1 MDYRH
6 SVRLVRHSLAL
17 LATLAVVLG
26 VGFAPAASAAPGQL
40 DPSFGS
46 GGVVRMLFSEETTAI
61 RGAAVQPDGKIV
73 LAGSDSLAKT
83 TLVIR
88 LLDSGALDPGFGA
101 GGVVNLKLGSDASE
115 GRAVLIQPDGKIVI
129 AGAAKGPL
137 TYDFVVARLNPDGSP
152 DPGFGG
158 GDGNELISLGFDQHR
173 AEALALGPGGR
184 IVATGEA
191 RKTTPAEVVAG
202 VVVLGPNGL
211 PDPGYFGGD
220 GAMTITTALKN
231 DEGVAVAMLA
241 DGRVL
246 VGDANGA
253 GGGKGFT
260 LVQLLAAG
268 TPDPAFGGGDGLVEA
283 PVPSAGTETSLGG
296 RIDDFQLL
304 ADGRIVAS
312 GYGYDQVGSPP
323 TSDGKLAVARF
334 LPDGQLDA
342 SFGSAGW
349 FSHQIGTGSED
360 ADAVQVAPTGRLVLG
375 GAYTFT
381 GSKGPNNTPYLARLE
396 PGGGLDP
403 GFGAGGLVP
412 FGETAPFG
420 ENFEALALDP
430 EERAL
435 VVGRAYLGNNNTEVV
450 VRRFL
455 GDKVPRGPNQAPHAR
470 MKRVPKKLKANRL
483 RGFVGSASDSDGTIA
498 KVQVALLKL
507 VPGGAKASAK
517 RAAPK
522 CLALRNARAKFKPAK
537 PKGAKGKKRCQ
548 PRWLGVKGKEKWS
561 FRLKKNLPP
570 GRYVVYAR
578 AVDAEGLAESTF
590 SRKAGNRYAF
600 RVLPAD

>member
-1 MDYRH
+1 M
-6 SVRLVRHSLAL
+6 RLVRHSFAL
-17 LATLAVVLG
+17 LAALAVLLG
-26 VGFAPAASAAPGQL
+26 AGFAPAASAAPGQL
-40 DPSFGS
+40 DPSFGA
-46 GGVVRMLFSEETTAI
+46 GGVVRMLPSEETTAI
-61 RGAAVQPDGKIV
+61 RGVAVQPDGKIV
-73 LAGSDSLAKT
+73 LAGSDFLAKS

-88 LLDSGALDPGFGA
+88 LLDNGALDPGFGA
-101 GGVVNLKLGSDASE
+101 GGVVNLKLGSEASE

-129 AGAAKGPL
+129 AGQAKGPL
-137 TYDFVVARLNPDGSP
+137 TYDFALARLNPDGSP
-152 DPGFGG
+152 DLGFGG
-158 GDGNELISLGFDQHR
+158 GDGNELVSFGLDQHR

-191 RKTTPAEVVAG
+191 RKTTPAETVAP
-202 VVVLGPNGL
+202 VLVLGPDGL

-220 GAMTITTALKN
+220 GAMTVTTAPKS
-231 DEGVAVAMLA
+231 DQGVAVAMLA

-260 LVQLLAAG
+260 LVQLLATG
-268 TPDPAFGGGDGLVEA
+268 TLDPAFGGGDGLVEA

-296 RIDDFQLL
+296 RIDDFRLL

-323 TSDGKLAVARF
+323 KDDGKLAVARF

-342 SFGSAGW
+342 SFGAAGW
-349 FSHQIGTGSED
+349 FTHQIGTGAED
-360 ADAVQVAPTGRLVLG
+360 ADAVQVSPTARLVLA
-375 GAYTFT
+375 GAYTVA
-381 GSKGPNNTPYLARLE
+381 GSKGDIGTPYLARLE
-396 PGGGLDP
+396 PGGSLDP
-403 GFGAGGLVP
+403 GFGAGGLVQL
-412 FGETAPFG
+412 GETAPFG

-430 EERAL
+430 EERAV
-435 VVGRAYLGNNNTEVV
+435 VVGRAYIGGGNTEVV

-455 GDKVPRGPNQAPHAR
+455 GDKVARGPNQAPHAR

-483 RGFVGSASDSDGTIA
+483 RGFVGSANDPDGTIA

-517 RAAPK
+517 KAAPK
-522 CLALRNARAKFKPAK
+522 CLALKNARAKFKPAK
-537 PKGAKGKKRCQ
+537 PKGAKGKRRCE
-548 PRWLGVKGKEKWS
+548 PRWLGVKGTERWS
-561 FRLKKNLPP
+561 FKLKKNLPP

-578 AVDAEGLAESTF
+578 AVDAEGLAEASF
-590 SRKAGNRYAF
+590 SRKAGNRYSF
-600 RVLPAD
+600 RVLPAN